1 MNLFRRQRAAKRPPA
16 DDIIIIAK
24 DGSIGT
30 TDADRLASPWRR
42 WLRRAGLWGE
52 RAAIWAFLRKLLWV
66 EAAVFFGTIVFL
78 ALGAASVEFG
88 LVATPREG
96 MINAFTIELFV
107 FFFIPA
113 YIFQQE
119 SKAYPFGSLILLSV
133 VWLAF
138 LGGGQVVTLLLMPK
152 DDTVLVLGGIFYLM
166 NLAIAF
172 LAAGIETGRR

>member
-1 MNLFRRQRAAKRPPA
+1 MNLFRRWRADTRSS
-16 DDIIIIAK
+16 DEGIVVIGK

-30 TDADRLASPWRR
+30 TDAGRLASPWRR
-42 WLRRAGLWGE
+42 WLRQAGLWGE
-52 RAAIWAFLRKLLWV
+52 RAAVWAFVRKLLWV
-66 EAAVFFGTIVFL
+66 EAAVFFGTIIIL

-96 MINAFTIELFV
+96 MLNAFTMELFV

-119 SKAYPFGSLILLSV
+119 SKSRPFWFLIILSV
-133 VWLAF
+133 IWMTLLA
-138 LGGGQVVTLLLMPK
+138 GGQVVTLLFMPT
-152 DDTVLVLGGIFYLM
+152 DDTVIVIGGVFYLM

-172 LAAGIETGRR
+172 LAAGLEAGRR